1 MVAVVV
7 VVTLFFVVL
16 SENHNLHPVS
26 DWCRRHKVLKITEQ
40 QSLACILH
48 ALHLSGILKRVSNS
62 EPLGSLLPNGI
73 ITRHFNNAPPQQI
86 IFGGFLKSR
95 KIEFNEP

>member
-1 MVAVVV
+1 MVVVV

-26 DWCRRHKVLKITEQ
+26 DWCRRHKVLKITELQQ
-40 QSLACILH
+40 QSLACKMH

-62 EPLGSLLPNGI
+62 DALGSLLPNGI
-73 ITRHFNNAPPQQI
+73 ITRHFNNAPLNKS
-86 IFGGFLKSR
+86 FLVV
-95 KIEFNEP
+95 F